1 MFSHFTAGGPYL
13 ISCGDDH
20 PMYLKVMEKTKQITV
35 TYDPSEAEAFGV
47 MTVSETLHHHELEFA
62 LTSPIS
68 CCKKRKRMMDE
79 GDFHSTTDMQKRTTR
94 RRRQYHW
101 NI

>member
-1 MFSHFTAGGPYL
+1 
-13 ISCGDDH
+13 
-20 PMYLKVMEKTKQITV
+20 MYLKVMEKTKQITV

-79 GDFHSTTDMQKRTTR
+79 GDFHSTTHMQKRTTR